1 MVSVDRCIHVG
12 LRCNYVLFCAVS
24 QIVYDLLHKNFYMT
38 ANDSE
43 QFFDMITKL
52 QQLVWKLSCRRE
64 TAQRFVIKWQLSILG

>member
-52 QQLVWKLSCRRE
+52 QQLV
-64 TAQRFVIKWQLSILG
+64 